1 MDEKLALRL
10 TSSMGGGVGRLR
22 EICGAVSGAA
32 LVLGVLYGS
41 EDPCNA
47 AEKAAHYARI
57 QEVAEK
63 FRAEAGAIVCREL
76 LKLQEEPFM
85 ILALVGK
92 ELRRLHTA
100 RIALDE
106 GRDKFWLMERWNMR
120 SDYPAKLL
128 LENAERVSRKWC
140 ADAVRRCC
148 EVDLRI
154 KSVSGVDGAD
164 ELKLLLMELAQGV
177 KG

>member
-1 MDEKLALRL
+1 MTDHASIAGALFTSGHNCAQAVFCAFEDVTHVDEKLALRL

-47 AEKAAHYARI
+47 EEKAAHYARI

-76 LKLQEEPFM
+76 LKLQEEKSEPTPAARTAQYYHSRPCQM
-85 ILALVGK
+85 LV
-92 ELRRLHTA
+92 
-100 RIALDE
+100 
-106 GRDKFWLMERWNMR
+106 
-120 SDYPAKLL
+120 
-128 LENAERVSRKWC
+128 
-140 ADAVRRCC
+140 
-148 EVDLRI
+148 
-154 KSVSGVDGAD
+154 
-164 ELKLLLMELAQGV
+164 ELAARAV
-177 KG
+177 DEYIAAHPIKGE